1 MLLLFL
7 TIKCRKQLSKEVC
20 FYDLCLVIL
29 MVDTKLTQL
38 VSSPMFFD
46 QDLQIL
52 VILTVATMSVF

>member
-1 MLLLFL
+1 MLLMFL
-7 TIKCRKQLSKEVC
+7 TIKYKKQLSKEVC